1 MNKSKRKEVFNKY
14 NGHCAYCGCE
24 ITFDNFQVDHIWP
37 KIFNGDDSIDNLM
50 PACKECN
57 HYKRALDLETFR
69 NEWLGKLHTR
79 IKRIPKNP
87 RSEKGKKYKAYME
100 TILKKYGITEDK
112 PFNGKFYF
120 EQF

>member
-1 MNKSKRKEVFNKY
+1 MNKSKRREVFNKY

-24 ITFDNFQVDHIWP
+24 ITFDNFQVDHVWP
-37 KIFNGDDSIDNLM
+37 RVFKGNDSIDNLM

-57 HYKRALDLETFR
+57 HYKRALDLEIFR

-87 RSEKGKKYKAYME
+87 RSDKGKKYKTYME